1 MAKKLLREF
10 LLNIRKNKIKFLEKI
25 MAELSLS
32 NEILAS
38 FIGTL
43 FALLSAG
50 FVWFVKSAYEKH
62 RSEMLALAKFE
73 RIFANN
79 LTILKDN
86 FDFLDKWIASIKSN
100 RPYSVHF
107 ENYYINEEETYKISN
122 LGLINRLLSVNYM
135 LRRTGLD
142 FANIYKSY
150 WEVIFKI
157 DSIQDETRKE
167 QNLKTYH
174 ENILINLEQ
183 MKQGYEVIK
192 SSVVDV
198 VAYIRAVNKVRRHS
212 LFGYIS
218 FFFIDVFPKVTKRSI
233 EKEVAI
239 LKENIERNEKT
250 SK

>member
-1 MAKKLLREF
+1 MSE
-10 LLNIRKNKIKFLEKI
+10 LNLTK
-25 MAELSLS
+25 
-32 NEILAS
+32 EIFTS

-43 FALLSAG
+43 SALLSAG
-50 FVWFVKSAYEKH
+50 FVWFIKSAYEKH
-62 RSEMLALAKFE
+62 RLEVLALAKFE

-86 FDFLDKWIASIKSN
+86 FDFLDKWIASLKNN
-100 RPYSVHF
+100 RPYSFHF
-107 ENYYINEEETYKISN
+107 EKYYINEEETYKISN

-135 LRRTGLD
+135 LRRTGFD

-174 ENILINLEQ
+174 KNILNNLEQ
-183 MKQGYEVIK
+183 MKQNYEVIK
-192 SSVVDV
+192 NSMIDV

-212 LFGYIS
+212 LFGYTS
-218 FFFIDVFPKVTKRSI
+218 FLFVDVFPRVTKRTI
-233 EKEVAI
+233 EKEVVAV
-239 LKENIERNEKT
+239 KENIERNEKA

>member
-1 MAKKLLREF
+1 MLEF
-10 LLNIRKNKIKFLEKI
+10 TFTK
-25 MAELSLS
+25 
-32 NEILAS
+32 EILTS

-50 FVWFVKSAYEKH
+50 FVWLIKSAYEKH
-62 RSEMLALAKFE
+62 RSEVLALAKFE
-73 RIFANN
+73 RVFANN

-86 FDFLDKWIASIKSN
+86 FDFLDKWIASLKNN
-100 RPYSVHF
+100 RPYSFHF

-157 DSIQDETRKE
+157 DSIQDEARKE

-174 ENILINLEQ
+174 ENILVNLEQ

-192 SSVVDV
+192 NSVVDV
-198 VAYIRAVNKVRRHS
+198 VAYIRAVNKVRRQS

-218 FFFIDVFPKVTKRSI
+218 FLFVDVFPRVTKNSI
-233 EKEVAI
+233 EKEVTI
-239 LKENIERNEKT
+239 LRKNIERNEKA

>member
-1 MAKKLLREF
+1 MF
-10 LLNIRKNKIKFLEKI
+10 
-25 MAELSLS
+25 ELDLPK
-32 NEILAS
+32 EILTS
-38 FIGTL
+38 FVGTL
-43 FALLSAG
+43 FALFSAG
-50 FVWFVKSAYEKH
+50 FVWFLKSAYEKH
-62 RSEMLALAKFE
+62 GAEVLALKKFE

-86 FDFLDKWIASIKSN
+86 FDFLDKWIGSLKNN
-100 RPYSVHF
+100 RPYSFHF

-122 LGLINRLLSVNYM
+122 LGLINRLLAVNYM

-157 DSIQDETRKE
+157 DSIQDEARKE

-174 ENILINLEQ
+174 GNILVNLEQ
-183 MKQGYEVIK
+183 MEQGYEVIK
-192 SSVVDV
+192 NSVVDV

-218 FFFIDVFPKVTKRSI
+218 FLFIDIFPRVTKQSI
-233 EKEVAI
+233 EKETAI
-239 LKENIERNEKT
+239 LKENIARNEKMQNNHV
-250 SK
+250 

>member
-1 MAKKLLREF
+1 M
-10 LLNIRKNKIKFLEKI
+10 LELDLPK
-25 MAELSLS
+25 
-32 NEILAS
+32 EILTS
-38 FIGTL
+38 FAGTL
-43 FALLSAG
+43 LALLSAG
-50 FVWFVKSAYEKH
+50 LVWVIKSAYEKH
-62 RSEMLALAKFE
+62 RLEVLALAKFE

-86 FDFLDKWIASIKSN
+86 FDFLDKLIASLKNN
-100 RPYSVHF
+100 RPYSFHF

-157 DSIQDETRKE
+157 DYIQNETRKE

-183 MKQGYEVIK
+183 MKQSYEVIK
-192 SSVVDV
+192 NSVVDV
-198 VAYIRAVNKVRRHS
+198 VAYIRAVNKIRRHS
-212 LFGYIS
+212 FFGYIS
-218 FFFIDVFPKVTKRSI
+218 FLFIDVFPRVTEQSI
-233 EKEVAI
+233 EKEVLI
-239 LKENIERNEKT
+239 LKDNIKRNEK
-250 SK
+250 S

>member
-1 MAKKLLREF
+1 MPEF
-10 LLNIRKNKIKFLEKI
+10 TFTK
-25 MAELSLS
+25 
-32 NEILAS
+32 EILIS
-38 FIGTL
+38 FAGTL
-43 FALLSAG
+43 LALLSAG
-50 FVWFVKSAYEKH
+50 LIWLIKSAYEKH
-62 RSEMLALAKFE
+62 IFEVLALAKFE

-86 FDFLDKWIASIKSN
+86 FDFLDKWIGSLKNN
-100 RPYSVHF
+100 RPYSFHF

-157 DSIQDETRKE
+157 DSIQDEIRKE

-174 ENILINLEQ
+174 ENILVNLEQ

-192 SSVVDV
+192 NSVVDV

-218 FFFIDVFPKVTKRSI
+218 FLFVDVFPKVTKKSI
-233 EKEVAI
+233 EKEVVL
-239 LKENIERNEKT
+239 LKANIERNKKGT
-250 SK
+250 K

>member
-1 MAKKLLREF
+1 MPEF
-10 LLNIRKNKIKFLEKI
+10 TFIK
-25 MAELSLS
+25 
-32 NEILAS
+32 EILTS
-38 FIGTL
+38 FVGTL

-50 FVWFVKSAYEKH
+50 LIWLIKSAYEKH
-62 RSEMLALAKFE
+62 RFEVLALAKFE

-86 FDFLDKWIASIKSN
+86 FDFLDKWIGSLKNN
-100 RPYSVHF
+100 RPYSFHF

-157 DSIQDETRKE
+157 DSIQDEARKE

-174 ENILINLEQ
+174 ENILVNLEQ

-192 SSVVDV
+192 NSVVDV

-218 FFFIDVFPKVTKRSI
+218 FLFVDVFPKVTKKSI
-233 EKEVAI
+233 EKEVGL
-239 LKENIERNEKT
+239 LKANIERNEKGT
-250 SK
+250 K

>member
-1 MAKKLLREF
+1 MPEF
-10 LLNIRKNKIKFLEKI
+10 TFIK
-25 MAELSLS
+25 
-32 NEILAS
+32 EILTS
-38 FIGTL
+38 FVGTL

-50 FVWFVKSAYEKH
+50 LIWLIKSDYKKH
-62 RSEMLALAKFE
+62 RFEVLALVKFE

-86 FDFLDKWIASIKSN
+86 FDFLDKWIASLKNN
-100 RPYSVHF
+100 RPYSIHF
-107 ENYYINEEETYKISN
+107 ESYYINEEETYKISN
-122 LGLINRLLSVNYM
+122 LGLINRVLSINYM
-135 LRRTGLD
+135 LRRTSLD

-157 DSIQDETRKE
+157 DSIQDEARKE

-174 ENILINLEQ
+174 ENILTNLEQ

-192 SSVVDV
+192 SGVVDV

-218 FFFIDVFPKVTKRSI
+218 FLLISRKGLVLR
-233 EKEVAI
+233 
-239 LKENIERNEKT
+239 
-250 SK
+250 

>member
-1 MAKKLLREF
+1 M
-10 LLNIRKNKIKFLEKI
+10 LELYLPK
-25 MAELSLS
+25 
-32 NEILAS
+32 EILTS
-38 FIGTL
+38 FTGTL

-50 FVWFVKSAYEKH
+50 FVWFLKSAYEKH
-62 RSEMLALAKFE
+62 RLEVLALAKFE

-86 FDFLDKWIASIKSN
+86 FDFLDKWIGSLKNN
-100 RPYSVHF
+100 RPYNIHF

-157 DSIQDETRKE
+157 DSMQDETRKE

-183 MKQGYEVIK
+183 MKPGYEVIK
-192 SSVVDV
+192 NSVVDV

-218 FFFIDVFPKVTKRSI
+218 FLFIDIFPRVTKHSI
-233 EKEVAI
+233 EKEVLI
-239 LKENIERNEKT
+239 LKDNIERNEKA

>member
-1 MAKKLLREF
+1 M
-10 LLNIRKNKIKFLEKI
+10 LELDLPK
-25 MAELSLS
+25 
-32 NEILAS
+32 EILTS
-38 FIGTL
+38 FAGTL

-50 FVWFVKSAYEKH
+50 FVWFLKSAYEKH
-62 RSEMLALAKFE
+62 RLEVLALAKFE

-86 FDFLDKWIASIKSN
+86 FDFLDKWIGSLKNN
-100 RPYSVHF
+100 RPYSFHF

-135 LRRTGLD
+135 LRRTSLD

-157 DSIQDETRKE
+157 DSIQDEARKE

-174 ENILINLEQ
+174 ENILVNLEQ
-183 MKQGYEVIK
+183 MKPGYEVIK
-192 SSVVDV
+192 NSVVDV

-212 LFGYIS
+212 LFGYIG
-218 FFFIDVFPKVTKRSI
+218 FLFIDIFPRITKQSI
-233 EKEVAI
+233 EKEVLI
-239 LKENIERNEKT
+239 LKDNIKRNEKA

>member
-1 MAKKLLREF
+1 M
-10 LLNIRKNKIKFLEKI
+10 LELDLPK
-25 MAELSLS
+25 
-32 NEILAS
+32 EILTS
-38 FIGTL
+38 FAGTL

-50 FVWFVKSAYEKH
+50 FVWFLKSAYEKH
-62 RSEMLALAKFE
+62 KLEVLALAKFE

-86 FDFLDKWIASIKSN
+86 FDFLDKWIGSLKNN
-100 RPYSVHF
+100 RPYSFHF
-107 ENYYINEEETYKISN
+107 ENYYTNEEETYKISN

-135 LRRTGLD
+135 LRRTSLD

-157 DSIQDETRKE
+157 DSIQDEARKE

-174 ENILINLEQ
+174 ENILVNLEQ
-183 MKQGYEVIK
+183 MKPGYEVIK
-192 SSVVDV
+192 NSVVDV

-218 FFFIDVFPKVTKRSI
+218 FLFVDVFPKVTKKSI
-233 EKEVAI
+233 EKEVGL
-239 LKENIERNEKT
+239 LKANIERNEKG
-250 SK
+250 KK

>member
-1 MAKKLLREF
+1 MLE
-10 LLNIRKNKIKFLEKI
+10 LNLTK
-25 MAELSLS
+25 
-32 NEILAS
+32 EIFTS

-50 FVWFVKSAYEKH
+50 FVWFIKSAYEKH
-62 RSEMLALAKFE
+62 RSEVLALAKFE

-86 FDFLDKWIASIKSN
+86 FDFLDKWIASLKNN
-100 RPYSVHF
+100 RPYSFHF

-135 LRRTGLD
+135 LRRTALD

-150 WEVIFKI
+150 WEIIDKI
-157 DSIQDETRKE
+157 DSIQDEVQKE
-167 QNLKTYH
+167 RNLKNYH
-174 ENILINLEQ
+174 ENILVNLEQ
-183 MKQGYEVIK
+183 MKQGYKVIK
-192 SSVVDV
+192 NSVVDV

-212 LFGYIS
+212 LFGYTS
-218 FFFIDVFPKVTKRSI
+218 FLFVDVFPRVTKQSI
-233 EKEVAI
+233 EKEVLI
-239 LKENIERNEKT
+239 LKENIERNEKA

>member
-1 MAKKLLREF
+1 MIVLE
-10 LLNIRKNKIKFLEKI
+10 LNLTK
-25 MAELSLS
+25 
-32 NEILAS
+32 EIYTP

-43 FALLSAG
+43 SALLSAG
-50 FVWFVKSAYEKH
+50 LVWFIKSAYEKH
-62 RSEMLALAKFE
+62 RSDVLALAKFE

-86 FDFLDKWIASIKSN
+86 FDFLNEWIASLKNN
-100 RPYSVHF
+100 RPYSFHF

-122 LGLINRLLSVNYM
+122 LGLINRLLSINYM

-157 DSIQDETRKE
+157 DSIQDEVLKE

-174 ENILINLEQ
+174 ENILGRLEK
-183 MKQGYEVIK
+183 MKQNYEVIK
-192 SSVVDV
+192 NSVVDV

-218 FFFIDVFPKVTKRSI
+218 FLFVDVFPRVTKNSI

-239 LKENIERNEKT
+239 LKKNIERNGKQ
-250 SK
+250 

>member
-1 MAKKLLREF
+1 M
-10 LLNIRKNKIKFLEKI
+10 LELDLPK
-25 MAELSLS
+25 
-32 NEILAS
+32 EILTS
-38 FIGTL
+38 FSGTL
-43 FALLSAG
+43 LALLSAG
-50 FVWFVKSAYEKH
+50 FVWFLKSAYEKH
-62 RSEMLALAKFE
+62 RLEVLALAKFE

-86 FDFLDKWIASIKSN
+86 FDFLDKWIGSLKNN
-100 RPYSVHF
+100 RPYSFHF

-135 LRRTGLD
+135 LRRTSLD

-157 DSIQDETRKE
+157 DSIQDEARKE

-174 ENILINLEQ
+174 DNILVNLEQ
-183 MKQGYEVIK
+183 IKPGYEVIK
-192 SSVVDV
+192 NSVIDI

-218 FFFIDVFPKVTKRSI
+218 FLFVDIFPKVTKKSI
-233 EKEVAI
+233 EKETGI
-239 LKENIERNEKT
+239 LKENIARNEKMQNDHA
-250 SK
+250 

>member
-1 MAKKLLREF
+1 MPEF
-10 LLNIRKNKIKFLEKI
+10 TLTK
-25 MAELSLS
+25 
-32 NEILAS
+32 EILTS
-38 FIGTL
+38 FIGTS

-50 FVWFVKSAYEKH
+50 FIWFMKSAYEKH
-62 RSEMLALAKFE
+62 RSEVLALAKFE
-73 RIFANN
+73 RVFANN

-86 FDFLDKWIASIKSN
+86 FDFLDKWIASLKNS
-100 RPYSVHF
+100 RPYSFHF

-150 WEVIFKI
+150 WEIILKI
-157 DSIQDETRKE
+157 DSIQEEARKE

-174 ENILINLEQ
+174 ENILVNLEQ

-192 SSVVDV
+192 DSVVDV

-212 LFGYIS
+212 LFGYIG
-218 FFFIDVFPKVTKRSI
+218 FMFVDIFPKVTRQSI
-233 EKEVAI
+233 EKETTA
-239 LKENIERNEKT
+239 LKANMEEK
-250 SK
+250 SKKQNNYV

>member
-1 MAKKLLREF
+1 MP
-10 LLNIRKNKIKFLEKI
+10 
-25 MAELSLS
+25 
-32 NEILAS
+32 EIAFTKEIFNS
-38 FIGTL
+38 FTGTL

-50 FVWFVKSAYEKH
+50 FVWFLKSAYQKH
-62 RSEMLALAKFE
+62 SSEVLALAKFE

-86 FDFLDKWIASIKSN
+86 FDFLDKWIGSLKNN
-100 RPYSVHF
+100 RPYSFHF
-107 ENYYINEEETYKISN
+107 EKYYINEEETYKISN

-135 LRRTGLD
+135 LRRTGFD

-157 DSIQDETRKE
+157 DSIQDEARKE

-174 ENILINLEQ
+174 ENILVNLEQ

-192 SSVVDV
+192 NSVVDV

-212 LFGYIS
+212 LFGYIG
-218 FFFIDVFPKVTKRSI
+218 FLFIDIFPRITKQSI
-233 EKEVAI
+233 EKEVLI
-239 LKENIERNEKT
+239 LKDNIKRNEKA

>member
-1 MAKKLLREF
+1 
-10 LLNIRKNKIKFLEKI
+10 
-25 MAELSLS
+25 MAELNLS
-32 NEILAS
+32 NEIMTP

-50 FVWFVKSAYEKH
+50 FVWFIKSAYEKH
-62 RSEMLALAKFE
+62 KSEVLALKKFE

-86 FDFLDKWIASIKSN
+86 FDFLDKWITSLKNN
-100 RPYSVHF
+100 RPYIFHF

-122 LGLINRLLSVNYM
+122 LGLINRLFAVNYM
-135 LRRTGLD
+135 LRRSGLD

-150 WEVIFKI
+150 WEIIFKI
-157 DSIQDETRKE
+157 DSMDETRREK
-167 QNLKTYH
+167 NLKTYH
-174 ENILINLEQ
+174 ENILKNLEQ

-192 SSVVDV
+192 SNMIDV

-218 FFFIDVFPKVTKRSI
+218 FLFVDFFPKVTKRSI
-233 EKEVAI
+233 EKEVVI

>member
-1 MAKKLLREF
+1 ML
-10 LLNIRKNKIKFLEKI
+10 
-25 MAELSLS
+25 ELSLS
-32 NEILAS
+32 KEILTS
-38 FIGTL
+38 FAGTL
-43 FALLSAG
+43 LALLSAG
-50 FVWFVKSAYEKH
+50 IVWLVKSAYEKH
-62 RSEMLALAKFE
+62 KSEVLALAKFE

-86 FDFLDKWIASIKSN
+86 FDFLDKWIASLKNN
-100 RPYSVHF
+100 RPYSIHF
-107 ENYYINEEETYKISN
+107 ESYYINEEETYKISN
-122 LGLINRLLSVNYM
+122 LGLINRVLSINYM
-135 LRRTGLD
+135 LRRTSLD

-157 DSIQDETRKE
+157 DSIQDEARKE

-192 SSVVDV
+192 SGVVDV

-218 FFFIDVFPKVTKRSI
+218 FLFVDVFPRVTKKSI
-233 EKEVAI
+233 EKEI
-239 LKENIERNEKT
+239 ILLKENIERKEKGI
-250 SK
+250 K

>member
-1 MAKKLLREF
+1 MLEFNLSQELLTPF
-10 LLNIRKNKIKFLEKI
+10 VG
-25 MAELSLS
+25 M
-32 NEILAS
+32 
-38 FIGTL
+38 L

-50 FVWFVKSAYEKH
+50 FVWLVKTAYEKH
-62 RSEMLALAKFE
+62 RSEVLALAKFE

-79 LTILKDN
+79 LTILNDN
-86 FDFLDKWIASIKSN
+86 FHFLDEWIVSLKNN
-100 RPYSVHF
+100 RPYSFHF
-107 ENYYINEEETYKISN
+107 ESYYINEEETYKISN

-142 FANIYKSY
+142 FSNMYKNY
-150 WEVIFKI
+150 WEIIFKI
-157 DSIQDETRKE
+157 DSIQDEAQKE

-192 SSVVDV
+192 NSVVDV
-198 VAYIRAVNKVRRHS
+198 VAYIRAVNKVRRNS
-212 LFGYIS
+212 LFGYTS
-218 FFFIDVFPKVTKRSI
+218 LLFVDVFPRVTKRSI

-239 LKENIERNEKT
+239 LRENIGRNEKA

>member
-1 MAKKLLREF
+1 M
-10 LLNIRKNKIKFLEKI
+10 LELETTK
-25 MAELSLS
+25 
-32 NEILAS
+32 EILTS
-38 FIGTL
+38 FAGAL

-50 FVWFVKSAYEKH
+50 LVWLIKSAYEKH
-62 RSEMLALAKFE
+62 KSEVLALAKFE

-86 FDFLDKWIASIKSN
+86 FDFLDKWIASLKNN
-100 RPYSVHF
+100 RPYSIHF
-107 ENYYINEEETYKISN
+107 ESYYINEEETYKISN
-122 LGLINRLLSVNYM
+122 LGLINRVLSINYM
-135 LRRTGLD
+135 LRRTGFD

-157 DSIQDETRKE
+157 DSIQDEARKE
-167 QNLKTYH
+167 QDLKTYH

-192 SSVVDV
+192 SGVVDV

-218 FFFIDVFPKVTKRSI
+218 YLFIDVFPRVTNKSLENEI
-233 EKEVAI
+233 I
-239 LKENIERNEKT
+239 LLKENIERKEKGI
-250 SK
+250 K

>member
-1 MAKKLLREF
+1 MFEF
-10 LLNIRKNKIKFLEKI
+10 N
-25 MAELSLS
+25 LSK
-32 NEILAS
+32 EILTS
-38 FIGTL
+38 FVGTL

-50 FVWFVKSAYEKH
+50 LVWFIKSAYEKH
-62 RSEMLALAKFE
+62 RFEVLTLAKFE

-86 FDFLDKWIASIKSN
+86 FDFLDKWIGSLKNN
-100 RPYSVHF
+100 RPYSFHF

-135 LRRTGLD
+135 LRRTALD

-150 WEVIFKI
+150 WEVISKI
-157 DSIQDETRKE
+157 DSIQDEAQKE

-174 ENILINLEQ
+174 ENILVNLEQ

-192 SSVVDV
+192 NSAIDV

-212 LFGYIS
+212 LFGYIG
-218 FFFIDVFPKVTKRSI
+218 FLFIDVFPRITEKSI
-233 EKEVAI
+233 ERETAT
-239 LKENIERNEKT
+239 LKANIEEK
-250 SK
+250 SKRAK

>member
-1 MAKKLLREF
+1 M
-10 LLNIRKNKIKFLEKI
+10 LELDLPK
-25 MAELSLS
+25 
-32 NEILAS
+32 EILTS
-38 FIGTL
+38 FAGTL
-43 FALLSAG
+43 LALLSAG
-50 FVWFVKSAYEKH
+50 FVWFLKSAYEKH
-62 RSEMLALAKFE
+62 RLEVLALAKFE

-86 FDFLDKWIASIKSN
+86 FDFLDKWIASLKNN
-100 RPYSVHF
+100 RPYSFHF

-174 ENILINLEQ
+174 ENILVNLEQ
-183 MKQGYEVIK
+183 MKQGYEIIKNSVI
-192 SSVVDV
+192 DV

-212 LFGYIS
+212 LFGYVS
-218 FFFIDVFPKVTKRSI
+218 FLFIDIFPKVTKQSI
-233 EKEVAI
+233 EKEVLI
-239 LKENIERNEKT
+239 LKDNIKRNEKA